1 MDKRC
6 LINQRSKEYDSLVG
20 EVELQSTGFRCKCCK
35 CKVNSKFNLLHLNIS
50 MHILHTVPHIFLK
63 LPTGRICLTI
73 QSFFIHSASQGFIWN
88 QHNNQH
94 PVGLLAQLVE
104 CCTGITRSVGRV
116 LHRYHKI
123 MGFNLIQA
131 WIFFFRPYFP
141 CCSSSVL
148 YCEYPFHIH
157 FFTCSSHIWFS
168 HIHSH

>member
-6 LINQRSKEYDSLVG
+6 LINQRSKEYNSLVG

-50 MHILHTVPHIFLK
+50 MHILHTVLHIFLK
-63 LPTGRICLTI
+63 LPTRRICLTI
-73 QSFFIHSASQGFIWN
+73 QGFFIYSAPQGFIWN

-104 CCTGITRSVGRV
+104 CCTGITRSWV
-116 LHRYHKI
+116 LISYRPE
-123 MGFNLIQA
+123 F
-131 WIFFFRPYFP
+131 FFFRPYFP
-141 CCSSSVL
+141 CRSSSVL

-157 FFTCSSHIWFS
+157 FFACSSHIWFS